1 MNTQHEGNQK
11 AGQDTLPQL
20 PEPDLKSER
29 VQEALTEPVERSFG
43 GSSFVLPLDPGRV
56 QSRLKSERVQEE
68 LKTMPGW
75 RVASGGKA
83 INRAKAFPNPEV
95 ARLYSGF
102 VTGFAGALGLPVL
115 MNVSGGQVLV
125 TLHAPRS
132 RGRVGLLTETVLDFA
147 RRLG

>member
-1 MNTQHEGNQK
+1 MNTQQEVNQK
-11 AGQDTLPQL
+11 AVQNTAPEL

-29 VQEALTEPVERSFG
+29 VQEALTEPVEQSFG
-43 GSSFVLPLDPGRV
+43 GASFILPLDPGRL

-68 LKTMPGW
+68 LKNMPGW
-75 RVASGGKA
+75 RLAPGGKA

-95 ARLYSGF
+95 ARLYNGF
-102 VTGFAGALGLPVL
+102 VTAYAGALGLPVL

-132 RGRVGLLTETVLDFA
+132 HGRVGLLTETVLDFA